1 MGFSP
6 ISLAEALQN
15 HALTSDKNKSQN
27 RCSSKRNVKKDQA
40 GLQTR
45 ATTKNLDFTRVQ
57 EGKCILITHQRG
69 IITNLIRNNKK
80 IN

>member
-15 HALTSDKNKSQN
+15 RAFSDKNKSQN
-27 RCSSKRNVKKDQA
+27 QCSSKRNVKKDQA

-45 ATTKNLDFTRVQ
+45 AKTKNLDFTRVQ

-69 IITNLIRNNKK
+69 IIKNLIRYNKT